1 MHLLAHRIKD
11 MMATLPRR
19 VALVRW
25 LSTEREKAGSSIWR
39 ETHVASVAVSSLL
52 SAMESLTPATDVQA
66 YSQSESQNLRSVTDQ
81 MAASRVRPSPL
92 TGVTAATFG
101 FAGVLLGAVPPRIR
115 HACIGGLYE
124 ALGSMHTD
132 HLRELLEQGK
142 EHTSDGTDTQL
153 SLIKHLRDTH
163 LGSPEGSPPSGKA
176 TDLLLRALMNK
187 GEPLKV
193 DAASVAAAST
203 GELLAALIR
212 ASRVL

>member
-1 MHLLAHRIKD
+1 MHLLTHRIKD

-66 YSQSESQNLRSVTDQ
+66 YSESESQNLRSVTDQ

-176 TDLLLRALMNK
+176 TDLLIRALMNK

>member
-163 LGSPEGSPPSGKA
+163 LGSPEGSPPSGEA
-176 TDLLLRALMNK
+176 TDLLLRALMNT
-187 GEPLKV
+187 GEPLKG

>member
-1 MHLLAHRIKD
+1 
-11 MMATLPRR
+11 
-19 VALVRW
+19 
-25 LSTEREKAGSSIWR
+25 
-39 ETHVASVAVSSLL
+39 
-52 SAMESLTPATDVQA
+52 
-66 YSQSESQNLRSVTDQ
+66 
-81 MAASRVRPSPL
+81 
-92 TGVTAATFG
+92 
-101 FAGVLLGAVPPRIR
+101 
-115 HACIGGLYE
+115 
-124 ALGSMHTD
+124 MHTD

-163 LGSPEGSPPSGKA
+163 LGSPEGSPPSGQA

>member
-11 MMATLPRR
+11 MMAALPRR

-163 LGSPEGSPPSGKA
+163 LGSPEGSPPSGQA

>member
-81 MAASRVRPSPL
+81 MAASRVRPTPL

-163 LGSPEGSPPSGKA
+163 LGSPEGSPPSGEA

>member
-1 MHLLAHRIKD
+1 MHLLTHRIKD

-203 GELLAALIR
+203 GELLVALIR

>member
-115 HACIGGLYE
+115 HACIGGIYE

-163 LGSPEGSPPSGKA
+163 LGSPEGSPPSGEA

>member
-25 LSTEREKAGSSIWR
+25 LSTEREKAESSIWR
-39 ETHVASVAVSSLL
+39 ETHVASVAVSSPL

-81 MAASRVRPSPL
+81 MTASRVRPSPL

-163 LGSPEGSPPSGKA
+163 LGSPEGSPPSGEA

>member
-1 MHLLAHRIKD
+1 MHLLTHRIKD

>member
-163 LGSPEGSPPSGKA
+163 LGSPEGSPPSGQA

>member
-1 MHLLAHRIKD
+1 

-203 GELLAALIR
+203 GELLVALIR

>member
-39 ETHVASVAVSSLL
+39 ETHVAPGAVSSLL

-163 LGSPEGSPPSGKA
+163 LGSPEGSPPSGQA

>member
-163 LGSPEGSPPSGKA
+163 LGSPEGSPPSGEA

>member
-163 LGSPEGSPPSGKA
+163 LGAPEGSPPSGKA